1 MTTEFSKTWLHHVY
15 RILWGTDFS
24 CLFWLN
30 NLWNHVDLF
39 YLILQF
45 KEIFCFAVTP
55 VRLKTSMKL
64 LGKVWNL
71 TRLRIKVTNSPK
83 DCLRLLV
90 LIRQRLPGRH
100 YSNEETKYVDGLGIL
115 GNSSRTLLR
124 SAPLIN
130 SNFKKMPT
138 TSFSFY
144 CITFF
149 FTTFPVGFLSK
160 EQMAVEFLD
169 NSGRNSIHRKLF
181 LT

>member
-1 MTTEFSKTWLHHVY
+1 MTTDFPTSGFIMCTKFF
-15 RILWGTDFS
+15 DFS
-24 CLFWLN
+24 FFFLVKLFKIPYWLIF
-30 NLWNHVDLF
+30 LL
-39 YLILQF
+39 LQF
-45 KEIFCFAVTP
+45 KEISSFAVTP
-55 VRLKTSMKL
+55 VRLKTNMKL

-149 FTTFPVGFLSK
+149 LQLFRSDFCQRSRWQL
-160 EQMAVEFLD
+160 
-169 NSGRNSIHRKLF
+169 NS
-181 LT
+181 